1 MEPCSESRC
10 PACRRNP
17 VADPREP
24 CGECLAAFGPMI
36 QRSGREI
43 SAEDFTADLE
53 RGEQDVARVLAE
65 RRQMTAAT
73 AATTDQPKESA

>member
-1 MEPCSESRC
+1 MEPCSEHRC
-10 PACRRNP
+10 PSCRRNP

-24 CGECLAAFGPMI
+24 CGECVAAFGPML
-36 QRSGREI
+36 RPSAREI

-53 RGEQDVARVLAE
+53 RAERDVARVLAE

-73 AATTDQPKESA
+73 AGED